1 MDISQGKVFSSLLL
15 FVLFIVDLGEGH
27 NRCREDSPDIRFPF
41 RLKDRRPDQYRGYP
55 GFDLHCND
63 KNDTVLELPTSVKAF
78 VKHIDY
84 KSQLIIVTDS
94 DNCFPRKIQGL
105 NLSSSPFQF
114 RYYPS
119 DYALFNCTPE
129 TNTDFSCSI
138 ILIPCLSSSRHP
150 VYAFFFV
157 LLHWMVPHIIMYK
170 DV

>member
-94 DNCFPRKIQGL
+94 DNCFSENSGTQFIFLSFPIQI
-105 NLSSSPFQF
+105 LSFWLCPFQL
-114 RYYPS
+114 
-119 DYALFNCTPE
+119 YARN
-129 TNTDFSCSI
+129 
-138 ILIPCLSSSRHP
+138 
-150 VYAFFFV
+150 
-157 LLHWMVPHIIMYK
+157 
-170 DV
+170 